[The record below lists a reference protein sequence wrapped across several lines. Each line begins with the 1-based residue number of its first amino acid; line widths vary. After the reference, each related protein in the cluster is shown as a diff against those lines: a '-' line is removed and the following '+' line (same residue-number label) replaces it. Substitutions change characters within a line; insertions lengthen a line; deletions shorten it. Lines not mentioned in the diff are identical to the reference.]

1 MIAIFSEV
9 DLLFSEEK
17 DGRFSSSPVGP
28 GLWVAKA
35 LFSMKKRPL
44 LISSFARDSVGGML
58 KAGVEEFASTLPDI
72 DSDVSTGISIS
83 FSKGVVMAKGTK
95 ASSSLLSDDL
105 SHALSGVKDIRVMYL
120 STDSLSKMP
129 LASTYVD
136 GVTFYSPKPVVVLEK
151 GNACENQNVL
161 ERTISM
167 LDGYVDITLE
177 SGELDVESTA
187 ELLKLLD
194 EGRSVDEALE
204 KVRR

>member
-44 LISSFARDSVGGML
+44 LISSFARDSV
-58 KAGVEEFASTLPDI
+58 EEFASTLPDI

-83 FSKGVVMAKGTK
+83 FSKGIVMAKGTK